1 MTDQKVL
8 RRRCCERA
16 RNSGATS
23 RSAEIR
29 CRVCGADFAPWKM
42 EIKTGGAT
50 QHYSEFGDIM
60 DDLTN
65 PAELAQESQTSPVLV
80 IIEQHVLA
88 RTCIL
93 NILKR
98 ELTGFE
104 IVEMATTSGL
114 NWLSGRDIRLI
125 ALNIG
130 DKQVTD
136 PSIEDSLAL
145 LAKSCPRAF
154 VALLSN
160 RDDDATASAA
170 MQRGVRG
177 FFPTS
182 IPVEVAIAGLRLVL
196 AGGVYR
202 PLPIVRRNEA
212 SSLRTIPEFADLPEL
227 SGLLEGSG
235 ATKIMPERTMVDLT
249 PREHHVLEALKL
261 GLPNKLIAVRLNLS
275 ENTVKMH
282 IQHIMRKCS
291 AHNRTEA
298 VLRWSERANGHAS
311 PSRMRPS

>member
-1 MTDQKVL
+1 MQ
-8 RRRCCERA
+8 
-16 RNSGATS
+16 
-23 RSAEIR
+23 
-29 CRVCGADFAPWKM
+29 F
-42 EIKTGGAT
+42 KTGGVT
-50 QHYSEFGDIM
+50 QPFSEFGDIM
-60 DDLTN
+60 DDLSN
-65 PAELAQESQTSPVLV
+65 PAELAQGSQQSPVLV
-80 IIEQHVLA
+80 IIAQHVLA

-104 IVEMATTSGL
+104 IVEMATTSDL
-114 NWLSGRDIRLI
+114 NRLSGRDIRLI

-130 DKQVTD
+130 DKQITD
-136 PSIEDSLAL
+136 PSIEGSLAL
-145 LAKSCPRAF
+145 LAESCPKAS

-160 RDDDATASAA
+160 RDDEATASAA

-202 PLPIVRRNEA
+202 PLSIVRQNGA
-212 SSLRTIPEFADLPEL
+212 LSLKTISEYPDAPEL
-227 SGLLEGSG
+227 SGIHEGNG
-235 ATKIMPERTMVDLT
+235 ATRIVPERAMVDLT
-249 PREHHVLEALKL
+249 PREQQVLEALKL
-261 GLPNKLIAVRLNLS
+261 GLPNKLIAVRLKLS

-298 VLRWSERANGHAS
+298 VLRWSRQANGHAP
-311 PSRMRPS
+311 PSRVPSS

>member
-1 MTDQKVL
+1 MENGNQ
-8 RRRCCERA
+8 
-16 RNSGATS
+16 
-23 RSAEIR
+23 IR
-29 CRVCGADFAPWKM
+29 GVN
-42 EIKTGGAT
+42 KTF
-50 QHYSEFGDIM
+50 SEFGDIM
-60 DDLTN
+60 DDFTN
-65 PAELAQESQTSPVLV
+65 LAELAQASQYPPVLV
-80 IIEQHVLA
+80 IIEQHMLA

-98 ELTGFE
+98 ELIGFE

-114 NWLSGRDIRLI
+114 NWISGRDIRLI

-130 DKQVTD
+130 DKQITD
-136 PSIEDSLAL
+136 PSIEDDLAL
-145 LAKSCPRAF
+145 LAKSCPNAS
-154 VALLSN
+154 VALVSN
-160 RDDDATASAA
+160 RDDEATASVA

-202 PLPIVRRNEA
+202 PLPIVRQNGA
-212 SSLRTIPEFADLPEL
+212 SSLNTISECPDVPQL
-227 SGLLEGSG
+227 SGIHQANG
-235 ATKIMPERTMVDLT
+235 ATKLMPEKPMVDLT
-249 PREHHVLEALKL
+249 PREQHVLEALTL

-291 AHNRTEA
+291 ARNRTEA
-298 VLRWSERANGHAS
+298 VLRWGRRSNGHAS
-311 PSRMRPS
+311 PFRVPSS

>member
-1 MTDQKVL
+1 
-8 RRRCCERA
+8 
-16 RNSGATS
+16 
-23 RSAEIR
+23 
-29 CRVCGADFAPWKM
+29 
-42 EIKTGGAT
+42 
-50 QHYSEFGDIM
+50 M
-60 DDLTN
+60 DDLIN
-65 PAELAQESQTSPVLV
+65 LAELAQGSPPVIV

-130 DKQVTD
+130 DKQITE
-136 PSIEDSLAL
+136 PSIEDSLAF
-145 LAKSCPRAF
+145 LAESCPKAS
-154 VALLSN
+154 VAVLSN

-177 FFPTS
+177 FFPKS

-202 PLPIVRRNEA
+202 PLPIVGQNGA
-212 SSLRTIPEFADLPEL
+212 SSLKAISECADVPEL
-227 SGLLEGSG
+227 FGTNEGNG
-235 ATKIMPERTMVDLT
+235 AARILPSWYTTSPRRIVTTGQPVTSHPEKI
-249 PREHHVLEALKL
+249 
-261 GLPNKLIAVRLNLS
+261 
-275 ENTVKMH
+275 EN
-282 IQHIMRKCS
+282 
-291 AHNRTEA
+291 
-298 VLRWSERANGHAS
+298 RAFAS
-311 PSRMRPS
+311 

>member
-1 MTDQKVL
+1 
-8 RRRCCERA
+8 
-16 RNSGATS
+16 
-23 RSAEIR
+23 
-29 CRVCGADFAPWKM
+29 
-42 EIKTGGAT
+42 
-50 QHYSEFGDIM
+50 M
-60 DDLTN
+60 DDFTYPVE
-65 PAELAQESQTSPVLV
+65 PAQGLQNSPVLV
-80 IIEQHVLA
+80 IIAQHVLA

-104 IVEMATTSGL
+104 IVEMETASGL

-125 ALNIG
+125 ALTIG
-130 DKQVTD
+130 DQPITD
-136 PSIEDSLAL
+136 ASIEDSLAL
-145 LAKSCPRAF
+145 LAKSCPNAA

-202 PLPIVRRNEA
+202 PLPIVGQNGA
-212 SSLRTIPEFADLPEL
+212 SSLKAISECQDAPEL
-227 SGLLEGSG
+227 SGANEGNGVTKTILEK
-235 ATKIMPERTMVDLT
+235 AMVDLT
-249 PREHHVLEALKL
+249 PREQHVLEALQL
-261 GLPNKLIAVRLNLS
+261 GLPNKLIAVRLKLS

-282 IQHIMRKCS
+282 IQRIMRKCS

-298 VLRWSERANGHAS
+298 VVRWSRRANGHAQL
-311 PSRMRPS
+311 SRVRSS

>member
-1 MTDQKVL
+1 MENGNQ
-8 RRRCCERA
+8 
-16 RNSGATS
+16 NW
-23 RSAEIR
+23 RS
-29 CRVCGADFAPWKM
+29 
-42 EIKTGGAT
+42 T
-50 QHYSEFGDIM
+50 QRFSELEDIM
-60 DDLTN
+60 DDLIN
-65 PAELAQESQTSPVLV
+65 LAELAQGSPPVIV

-98 ELTGFE
+98 ELSGFE
-104 IVEMATTSGL
+104 VVEMATTSGL

-130 DKQVTD
+130 DKQITD
-136 PSIEDSLAL
+136 PTIEDSLAL
-145 LAKSCPRAF
+145 LAESCPTAS
-154 VALLSN
+154 VAVLSN
-160 RDDDATASAA
+160 RNDDATASAA

-202 PLPIVRRNEA
+202 PLPIVGQNRA
-212 SSLRTIPEFADLPEL
+212 SSLNAISECPDAPEL
-227 SGLLEGSG
+227 FRANEGNG
-235 ATKIMPERTMVDLT
+235 ATRIAPEKAMVDLT
-249 PREHHVLEALKL
+249 PREQHVLEALQL

-282 IQHIMRKCS
+282 IQRIMRKCS

-298 VLRWSERANGHAS
+298 VVRWSRRANGHAQ
-311 PSRMRPS
+311 PSRVRS

>member
-1 MTDQKVL
+1 
-8 RRRCCERA
+8 
-16 RNSGATS
+16 
-23 RSAEIR
+23 
-29 CRVCGADFAPWKM
+29 
-42 EIKTGGAT
+42 
-50 QHYSEFGDIM
+50 M
-60 DDLTN
+60 DDFSN
-65 PAELAQESQTSPVLV
+65 PAELALVSQSSPVIV

-93 NILKR
+93 NILER

-104 IVEMATTSGL
+104 IVEMATTNSL

-125 ALNIG
+125 ALSIG
-130 DKQVTD
+130 DKQITD
-136 PSIEDSLAL
+136 PSIEESLAL
-145 LAKSCPRAF
+145 LAESCPKAS
-154 VALLSN
+154 VTVLSN

-177 FFPTS
+177 FFPIS

-202 PLPIVRRNEA
+202 PLAIVGQNGA
-212 SSLRTIPEFADLPEL
+212 
-227 SGLLEGSG
+227 SGLKAISECPDAPGLFGANEGNG
-235 ATKIMPERTMVDLT
+235 ATRIMPEKAMVDLT
-249 PREHHVLEALKL
+249 PREQHVLEALQL

-282 IQHIMRKCS
+282 IQRIMRKCS

-298 VLRWSERANGHAS
+298 VIRWSRQANGHAQ
-311 PSRMRPS
+311 PSRVRSS

>member
-1 MTDQKVL
+1 
-8 RRRCCERA
+8 
-16 RNSGATS
+16 
-23 RSAEIR
+23 
-29 CRVCGADFAPWKM
+29 M
-42 EIKTGGAT
+42 EIQASGVV
-50 QHYSEFGDIM
+50 QHFFEFGDIM
-60 DDLTN
+60 DDFVN
-65 PAELAQESQTSPVLV
+65 PVELPNGSQTSPVLV
-80 IIEQHVLA
+80 VIEHHVLA

-93 NILKR
+93 SILKR

-104 IVEMATTSGL
+104 IVEMPTTSGL
-114 NWLSGRDIRLI
+114 NWLSARDVRLI

-130 DKQVTD
+130 NKQIND
-136 PSIEDSLAL
+136 PSIEDSLARV
-145 LAKSCPRAF
+145 AESCPTAY

-160 RDDDATASAA
+160 RDDEATASAA

-202 PLPIVRRNEA
+202 PLPIVGQNEA
-212 SSLRTIPEFADLPEL
+212 PNLKTISAYNGVPEL
-227 SGLLEGSG
+227 AEIHRGNG
-235 ATKIMPERTMVDLT
+235 ATKIVPERTMIDLT
-249 PREHHVLEALKL
+249 PREQHVLAALKL
-261 GLPNKLIAVRLNLS
+261 GLPNKLIAVKLNLS

-298 VLRWSERANGHAS
+298 VLRWSERLSGHNGHARSRVPSS
-311 PSRMRPS
+311 P